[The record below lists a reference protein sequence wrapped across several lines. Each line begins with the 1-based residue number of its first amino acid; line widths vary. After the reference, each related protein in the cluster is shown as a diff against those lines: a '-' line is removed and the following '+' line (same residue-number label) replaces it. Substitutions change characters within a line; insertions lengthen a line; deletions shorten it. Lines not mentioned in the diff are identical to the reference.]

1 MTFPYDKKEI
11 QERISPHYG
20 EKGGEAVGRS
30 FCVSC
35 KKKSQKGGSPSTL
48 VWRFCNVWVLMYE
61 SAFYLKSRKLSWK
74 KKKNIF

>member
-35 KKKSQKGGSPSTL
+35 KKEGSSRVT
-48 VWRFCNVWVLMYE
+48 FCNVWASFFSQETNKVSGDAPKQRLYW
-61 SAFYLKSRKLSWK
+61 KLGQTTT
-74 KKKNIF
+74 

>member
-48 VWRFCNVWVLMYE
+48 V
-61 SAFYLKSRKLSWK
+61 
-74 KKKNIF
+74 